1 MGTLH
6 TVVQGEHISHIA
18 RRYGF
23 TSFKPIWHAAENAAL
38 REKRKTPDV
47 LFPGDQV
54 FIPERAIREE
64 PRPTDQRH
72 RFVKQGET
80 LMLRVVLK
88 GFRDEP
94 LKRHEGTLR
103 VESDGK
109 NFNSK
114 EDGLLERE
122 IAPTAEHGLILDTG
136 EAGAL
141 ADADEQRELQL
152 KIGHLDPVDELSG
165 QMARLN
171 NLGYGAGPVPTRAL
185 SPKEEADIRT
195 SMTFRSAVEEFQ
207 CDAGL
212 LVDGKCGKQTQAKLL
227 AVHGC

>member
-6 TVVQGEHISHIA
+6 TVVQGEHLSHIA
-18 RRYGF
+18 RNYGF
-23 TSFKPIWHAAENAAL
+23 TSFKPIWHAGENAAL
-38 REKRKTPDV
+38 RDKRKTPDV

-54 FIPERAIREE
+54 FIPDKGIREE
-64 PRPTDQRH
+64 PRPTDQKH
-72 RFVKQGET
+72 RFVRQGET

-94 LKRHEGTLR
+94 LKRHEGTLQ

-109 NFNSK
+109 VFNSK
-114 EDGLLERE
+114 DDGLLERE
-122 IAPTAEHGLILDTG
+122 IPATAEHGLILDTG
-136 EAGAL
+136 EAGIL
-141 ADADEQRELQL
+141 ADAQRELQL

-171 NLGYGAGPVPTRAL
+171 NLGYGAGPVPARPL
-185 SPKEEADIRT
+185 SAKEEADIRT

-212 LVDGKCGKQTQAKLL
+212 LVDGKCGKQTQAKLV

>member
-1 MGTLH
+1 MGTFH

-18 RRYGF
+18 QDYGF
-23 TSFKPIWHAAENAAL
+23 NSFKPIWYAAENAAL

-47 LFPGDQV
+47 LFPGDKV
-54 FIPERAIREE
+54 FIPDKAIREE

-72 RFVKQGET
+72 RFVKPGET

-94 LKRHEGTLR
+94 LKRHEGTLQ
-103 VESDGK
+103 VERDGK
-109 NFNSK
+109 DFNSK

-122 IAPTAEHGLILDTG
+122 IPPTAENGLILDTG
-136 EAGAL
+136 EAGIL
-141 ADADEQRELQL
+141 AEVDAQRELQL
-152 KIGHLDPVDELSG
+152 RIGHLDPVDELSG
-165 QMARLN
+165 QIARLN
-171 NLGYGAGPVPTRAL
+171 NLGYGAGPVPVRPL

-195 SMTFRSAVEEFQ
+195 SMNFRSAVEEFQ

-212 LVDGKCGKQTQAKLL
+212 LVDGKCGKQTQAKLV